1 MRDYFDMLDSL
12 GSEPIIPTL
21 ENMGTGEPCRAFLF
35 DDPLLVLILACL
47 AGVLVLAI
55 VLHFASKARQQYS
68 DRKYKEEVD
77 SQLERLWGRVE
88 SMENS
93 IEKLEK
99 REDLE
104 TQVERLRQQNI
115 RNFKLICNIGIATKV
130 LHEETVRAAMKMLEE

>member
-21 ENMGTGEPCRAFLF
+21 ENMETGEHFRAFPF

-77 SQLERLWGRVE
+77 SQLERLWGRMD
-88 SMENS
+88 SMGNS

-130 LHEETVRAAMKMLEE
+130 LHEETVRAALKMVEE

>member
-1 MRDYFDMLDSL
+1 MRDYFDD
-12 GSEPIIPTL
+12 PI
-21 ENMGTGEPCRAFLF
+21 
-35 DDPLLVLILACL
+35 LVLILACL
-47 AGVLVLAI
+47 VGVLVLAI

-68 DRKYKEEVD
+68 EREFKKDVD
-77 SQLERLWGRVE
+77 SQLERLWGRVD

-130 LHEETVRAAMKMLEE
+130 LHEDTVRAALKMLEE

>member
-21 ENMGTGEPCRAFLF
+21 ENMETGEHFLAFPF
-35 DDPLLVLILACL
+35 DDPILVLILACL
-47 AGVLVLAI
+47 VGVLVLAI

-68 DRKYKEEVD
+68 DRKYKEDVD
-77 SQLERLWGRVE
+77 SQLERLWGRVD
-88 SMENS
+88 SMGDS